1 MKISNERKLRDIQIE
16 FSNTFPY
23 LKLEFYSKPHEAGEG
38 SSNDDL
44 LNVNKTIGEVRTK
57 GNAEDLEIDGSSN
70 VKTLEQKF
78 FELFGLNVQ
87 IFRKSGGLWLQTT
100 ATDNWSVNDQN
111 RSGETFSRPFEEA

>member
-1 MKISNERKLRDIQIE
+1 MKISNERKLSDIQIE

-23 LKLEFYSKPHEAGEG
+23 LKLEFYGKQQDLGNG
-38 SSNDDL
+38 SPKEDL
-44 LNVNKTIGEVRTK
+44 LNVDQTIGEVRTK
-57 GNAEDLEIDGSSN
+57 GEAEDLEIDGSSN

-100 ATDNWSVNDQN
+100 ATEEWSAKDQN
-111 RSGETFSRPFEEA
+111 SSGEAFS